1 MKLKEISKPQT
12 TASLNESLAKTFGQR
27 INVDAFTLEQL
38 QDARNKIRTELSQ
51 IETNESFDSV
61 LKDSDYQKKKMFLD
75 VLNSAVADRE
85 SISED
90 NEADEDN
97 KMSTVN
103 EKGAKPDY
111 LDFDK
116 DGDKKEP
123 MKKALKDKK
132 KKGPMKEGDGIYH
145 DCAKSFKHPKLGE
158 CICIPGQ
165 HTLLEDGTVT
175 HYDVKFKK
183 DGKLY
188 IAKNVPIAEATDI
201 VSEGHKHASKKT
213 KSRKM
218 KEGMGADAFSEIEG
232 INDVYDELEQL
243 NREKMGGGI
252 SEQLDIMRQ
261 HIESLYRLI
270 GKDESQM
277 EGISPVPMDGK
288 CPSGYKLSPD
298 GKRCIREKK
307 MDEGKNPTKAHVMK
321 MVKDGKSEKEMM
333 DMHSDADKDKLKAMI
348 KDCKKEMKENKDQ
361 GKLIIENYF
370 NSLIEGEEDKAEIVM
385 AAKDMVDRITSW
397 MEDTAEMQAESMLE
411 LGDAIRDELGVSQSE
426 SYIQTVK
433 PSLESLYAA
442 LEVTRG
448 ALTSGVAKLTGEE
461 DPAQMMGD
469 EAGAEPAMDA
479 DMEPSMDAEEPA
491 APADDFD
498 ASEPAAGGEDE
509 AGRAKRESIELS
521 LKLGQILSSK
531 KSENQRSYRLEL

>member
-90 NEADEDN
+90 NGADEDN

-103 EKGAKPDY
+103 EKSAKPDY

-132 KKGPMKEGDGIYH
+132 KKGP
-145 DCAKSFKHPKLGE
+145 
-158 CICIPGQ
+158 
-165 HTLLEDGTVT
+165 
-175 HYDVKFKK
+175 VK
-183 DGKLY
+183 
-188 IAKNVPIAEATDI
+188 
-201 VSEGHKHASKKT
+201 
-213 KSRKM
+213 
-218 KEGMGADAFSEIEG
+218 
-232 INDVYDELEQL
+232 
-243 NREKMGGGI
+243 
-252 SEQLDIMRQ
+252 
-261 HIESLYRLI
+261 
-270 GKDESQM
+270 
-277 EGISPVPMDGK
+277 
-288 CPSGYKLSPD
+288 
-298 GKRCIREKK
+298 
-307 MDEGKNPTKAHVMK
+307 EGKNPTKAHVMK

-361 GKLIIENYF
+361 GKVIIENYF
-370 NSLIEGEEDKAEIVM
+370 KSLIEGEEDKAEIVM

-411 LGDAIRDELGVSQSE
+411 LGDAIRDELGASQSE

-469 EAGAEPAMDA
+469 EAGAEPAVDA

-531 KSENQRSYRLEL
+531 KK

>member
-12 TASLNESLAKTFGQR
+12 TASLNENLAKNFGQR
-27 INVDAFTLEQL
+27 INIDAFTLEQL

-85 SISED
+85 SISD
-90 NEADEDN
+90 MQEAGEDN
-97 KMSTVN
+97 KMGTVN

-201 VSEGHKHASKKT
+201 VSESHKHMPKKKKKKT
-213 KSRKM
+213 
-218 KEGMGADAFSEIEG
+218 
-232 INDVYDELEQL
+232 N
-243 NREKMGGGI
+243 
-252 SEQLDIMRQ
+252 
-261 HIESLYRLI
+261 
-270 GKDESQM
+270 
-277 EGISPVPMDGK
+277 
-288 CPSGYKLSPD
+288 
-298 GKRCIREKK
+298 
-307 MDEGKNPTKAHVMK
+307 EGKNPTKAHVMK
-321 MVKDGKSEKEMM
+321 MVKDGKSDKEMM

-348 KDCKKEMKENKDQ
+348 KDCKKEMKESKDQ
-361 GKLIIENYF
+361 GKVIIENYF
-370 NSLIEGEEDKAEIVM
+370 KSLIEGEEDKAEIVM

-411 LGDAIRDELGVSQSE
+411 LGDAIRDELGASQSE
-426 SYIQTVK
+426 TYIQTVK

-469 EAGAEPAMDA
+469 EAGAEPAVDA

-531 KSENQRSYRLEL
+531 KK

>member
-132 KKGPMKEGDGIYH
+132 KKGPVKEGDGIYH

-158 CICIPGQ
+158 CECIPGQ

-218 KEGMGADAFSEIEG
+218 KEGMGEDVFREIEG

-252 SEQLDIMRQ
+252 SEQLDNMRQ
-261 HIESLYRLI
+261 HIEGMYKVLDKHKSENMTTRN
-270 GKDESQM
+270 
-277 EGISPVPMDGK
+277 IS
-288 CPSGYKLSPD
+288 
-298 GKRCIREKK
+298 K

-333 DMHSDADKDKLKAMI
+333 DMQSDADKDKLKAMI
-348 KDCKKEMKENKDQ
+348 KDCKKEMKESKDQ
-361 GKLIIENYF
+361 GKVIIENYF
-370 NSLIEGEEDKAEIVM
+370 KSLIEGEEDKAEIVM

-531 KSENQRSYRLEL
+531 KK

>member
-158 CICIPGQ
+158 CECIPGQ

-218 KEGMGADAFSEIEG
+218 KEGMGEDVFREIEG

-243 NREKMGGGI
+243 NREKMGGSI
-252 SEQLDIMRQ
+252 SEQLDNMRQ
-261 HIESLYRLI
+261 HIE
-270 GKDESQM
+270 GM
-277 EGISPVPMDGK
+277 
-288 CPSGYKLSPD
+288 YKLLDKYKSENMST
-298 GKRCIREKK
+298 RNISK

-361 GKLIIENYF
+361 GKVIIENYF
-370 NSLIEGEEDKAEIVM
+370 KSLIEGEEDKAEIVM

-469 EAGAEPAMDA
+469 EAGAEPAVDA

-531 KSENQRSYRLEL
+531 KK

>member
-132 KKGPMKEGDGIYH
+132 KKGPVKEGDGIYH

-158 CICIPGQ
+158 CECIPGQ

-218 KEGMGADAFSEIEG
+218 KEGMGEDVFREIEG

-243 NREKMGGGI
+243 NREKMGGSI
-252 SEQLDIMRQ
+252 SEQLDNMRQ
-261 HIESLYRLI
+261 HIE
-270 GKDESQM
+270 GM
-277 EGISPVPMDGK
+277 
-288 CPSGYKLSPD
+288 YKLLDKYKSENMST
-298 GKRCIREKK
+298 RNISK

-361 GKLIIENYF
+361 GKVIIENYF
-370 NSLIEGEEDKAEIVM
+370 KSLIEGEEDKAEIVM

-469 EAGAEPAMDA
+469 EAGAEPAVDA

-521 LKLGQILSSK
+521 IKLGQILSSK
-531 KSENQRSYRLEL
+531 KK

>member
-132 KKGPMKEGDGIYH
+132 KKGPVKEGDGIYH

-158 CICIPGQ
+158 CECIPGQ

-218 KEGMGADAFSEIEG
+218 KEGMGEDVFREIEG

-243 NREKMGGGI
+243 NREKMGGSI
-252 SEQLDIMRQ
+252 SEQLDNMRQ
-261 HIESLYRLI
+261 HIE
-270 GKDESQM
+270 GM
-277 EGISPVPMDGK
+277 
-288 CPSGYKLSPD
+288 YKLLDKYKSENMST
-298 GKRCIREKK
+298 RNILK

-361 GKLIIENYF
+361 GKVIIENYF
-370 NSLIEGEEDKAEIVM
+370 KSLIEGEEDKAEIVM

-469 EAGAEPAMDA
+469 EAGAEPAVDA

-531 KSENQRSYRLEL
+531 KK

>member
-132 KKGPMKEGDGIYH
+132 KKGPVKEGDGIYH

-158 CICIPGQ
+158 CECIPGQ

-218 KEGMGADAFSEIEG
+218 KEGMGEDVFREIEG

-243 NREKMGGGI
+243 NREKMGGSI
-252 SEQLDIMRQ
+252 SEQLDNMRQ
-261 HIESLYRLI
+261 HIE
-270 GKDESQM
+270 GM
-277 EGISPVPMDGK
+277 
-288 CPSGYKLSPD
+288 YKLLDKYKSENMST
-298 GKRCIREKK
+298 RNISK

-321 MVKDGKSEKEMM
+321 MVKDGKSDKEMM

-361 GKLIIENYF
+361 GKVIIENYF
-370 NSLIEGEEDKAEIVM
+370 KSLIEGEEDKAEIVM

-469 EAGAEPAMDA
+469 EAGAEPAVDA

-531 KSENQRSYRLEL
+531 KK

>member
-132 KKGPMKEGDGIYH
+132 KKGPVKEGDGIYH

-158 CICIPGQ
+158 CECIPGQ

-218 KEGMGADAFSEIEG
+218 KEGMGEDVFHEIEG

-243 NREKMGGGI
+243 NREKMGGSI
-252 SEQLDIMRQ
+252 SEQLDNMRQ
-261 HIESLYRLI
+261 HIE
-270 GKDESQM
+270 GM
-277 EGISPVPMDGK
+277 
-288 CPSGYKLSPD
+288 YKLLDKYKSENMST
-298 GKRCIREKK
+298 RNISK

-361 GKLIIENYF
+361 GKVIIENYF
-370 NSLIEGEEDKAEIVM
+370 KSLIEGEEDKAEIVM

-469 EAGAEPAMDA
+469 EAGAEPAVDA

-531 KSENQRSYRLEL
+531 KK

>member
-132 KKGPMKEGDGIYH
+132 KKGPVKEGDGIYH

-158 CICIPGQ
+158 CECIPGQ

-218 KEGMGADAFSEIEG
+218 KEGMGEDVFQEIEG

-252 SEQLDIMRQ
+252 SQQLDIMRQ
-261 HIESLYRLI
+261 HIE
-270 GKDESQM
+270 DM
-277 EGISPVPMDGK
+277 
-288 CPSGYKLSPD
+288 YKLL
-298 GKRCIREKK
+298 GKHESHNMPTRNISK

-361 GKLIIENYF
+361 GKVIIENYF

-531 KSENQRSYRLEL
+531 KK

>member
-132 KKGPMKEGDGIYH
+132 KKGPVKEGDGIYH

-158 CICIPGQ
+158 CECIPGQ

-218 KEGMGADAFSEIEG
+218 KEGMGEDVFREIEG

-252 SEQLDIMRQ
+252 SEQLDNMRQ
-261 HIESLYRLI
+261 HIEGMYKVLDKHKSENMTTRN
-270 GKDESQM
+270 
-277 EGISPVPMDGK
+277 IS
-288 CPSGYKLSPD
+288 
-298 GKRCIREKK
+298 K

-361 GKLIIENYF
+361 GKVIIENYF
-370 NSLIEGEEDKAEIVM
+370 KSLIEGEEDKAEIVM

-531 KSENQRSYRLEL
+531 KK

>member
-132 KKGPMKEGDGIYH
+132 KKGPVKEGDGIYH

-158 CICIPGQ
+158 CECIPGQ

-218 KEGMGADAFSEIEG
+218 KEGMGEDVFREIEG

-243 NREKMGGGI
+243 NREKMGGSI
-252 SEQLDIMRQ
+252 SEQLDNMRQ
-261 HIESLYRLI
+261 HIE
-270 GKDESQM
+270 GM
-277 EGISPVPMDGK
+277 
-288 CPSGYKLSPD
+288 YKLLDKYKSENMPT
-298 GKRCIREKK
+298 RNISK

-361 GKLIIENYF
+361 GKVIIENYF
-370 NSLIEGEEDKAEIVM
+370 KSLIEGEEDKAEIVM

-469 EAGAEPAMDA
+469 EAGAEPAVDA

-531 KSENQRSYRLEL
+531 KK

>member
-132 KKGPMKEGDGIYH
+132 KKGPVKEGDGIYH

-158 CICIPGQ
+158 CECIPGQ

-218 KEGMGADAFSEIEG
+218 KEGMGEDVFREIEG

-243 NREKMGGGI
+243 NREKMGGSI
-252 SEQLDIMRQ
+252 SEQLDNMRQ
-261 HIESLYRLI
+261 HIE
-270 GKDESQM
+270 GM
-277 EGISPVPMDGK
+277 
-288 CPSGYKLSPD
+288 YKLLDKYKSENMST
-298 GKRCIREKK
+298 RNISK

-361 GKLIIENYF
+361 GKVIIENYF
-370 NSLIEGEEDKAEIVM
+370 KSLIEGEEDKAEIVM

-469 EAGAEPAMDA
+469 EAGAEPAVDA

-531 KSENQRSYRLEL
+531 KK

>member
-132 KKGPMKEGDGIYH
+132 KKGPVKEGDGIYH

-158 CICIPGQ
+158 CECIPGQ

-218 KEGMGADAFSEIEG
+218 KEGMGEDVFREIEG

-243 NREKMGGGI
+243 NREKMGGSI
-252 SEQLDIMRQ
+252 SEQLDNMRQ
-261 HIESLYRLI
+261 HIE
-270 GKDESQM
+270 GM
-277 EGISPVPMDGK
+277 
-288 CPSGYKLSPD
+288 YKLLDKYKSENMST
-298 GKRCIREKK
+298 RNISK

-361 GKLIIENYF
+361 GKVIIENYF
-370 NSLIEGEEDKAEIVM
+370 KSLIEGEEDKAEIVM

-531 KSENQRSYRLEL
+531 KK

>member
-218 KEGMGADAFSEIEG
+218 KEGMGEDVFREIEG

-243 NREKMGGGI
+243 NREKMGGSI
-252 SEQLDIMRQ
+252 SEQLDNMRQ
-261 HIESLYRLI
+261 HIE
-270 GKDESQM
+270 GM
-277 EGISPVPMDGK
+277 
-288 CPSGYKLSPD
+288 YKLLDKYKSENMST
-298 GKRCIREKK
+298 RNISK

-361 GKLIIENYF
+361 GKVIIENYF

-531 KSENQRSYRLEL
+531 KK

>member
-132 KKGPMKEGDGIYH
+132 KKGPVKEGDGIYH

-158 CICIPGQ
+158 CECIPGQ

-218 KEGMGADAFSEIEG
+218 KEGMGEDVFREIEG

-243 NREKMGGGI
+243 NREKMGGSI
-252 SEQLDIMRQ
+252 SEQLDNMRQ
-261 HIESLYRLI
+261 HIE
-270 GKDESQM
+270 GM
-277 EGISPVPMDGK
+277 
-288 CPSGYKLSPD
+288 YKLLDKYKSENMST
-298 GKRCIREKK
+298 RNISK
-307 MDEGKNPTKAHVMK
+307 MDEGNNPTKAHVMK

-361 GKLIIENYF
+361 GKVIIENYF
-370 NSLIEGEEDKAEIVM
+370 KSLIEGEEDKAEIVM

-469 EAGAEPAMDA
+469 EAGAEPAVDA

-531 KSENQRSYRLEL
+531 KK

>member
-1 MKLKEISKPQT
+1 
-12 TASLNESLAKTFGQR
+12 
-27 INVDAFTLEQL
+27 
-38 QDARNKIRTELSQ
+38 
-51 IETNESFDSV
+51 
-61 LKDSDYQKKKMFLD
+61 
-75 VLNSAVADRE
+75 
-85 SISED
+85 
-90 NEADEDN
+90 
-97 KMSTVN
+97 
-103 EKGAKPDY
+103 
-111 LDFDK
+111 
-116 DGDKKEP
+116 
-123 MKKALKDKK
+123 
-132 KKGPMKEGDGIYH
+132 
-145 DCAKSFKHPKLGE
+145 
-158 CICIPGQ
+158 
-165 HTLLEDGTVT
+165 
-175 HYDVKFKK
+175 
-183 DGKLY
+183 
-188 IAKNVPIAEATDI
+188 
-201 VSEGHKHASKKT
+201 
-213 KSRKM
+213 
-218 KEGMGADAFSEIEG
+218 
-232 INDVYDELEQL
+232 
-243 NREKMGGGI
+243 
-252 SEQLDIMRQ
+252 
-261 HIESLYRLI
+261 
-270 GKDESQM
+270 
-277 EGISPVPMDGK
+277 
-288 CPSGYKLSPD
+288 
-298 GKRCIREKK
+298 

-361 GKLIIENYF
+361 GKVIIENYF

-411 LGDAIRDELGVSQSE
+411 LGDAIRDELGASQSE

-469 EAGAEPAMDA
+469 EAGAEPAVDA

-521 LKLGQILSSK
+521 IKLGQILSSK
-531 KSENQRSYRLEL
+531 KK

>member
-1 MKLKEISKPQT
+1 MRLNDISKPK
-12 TASLNESLAKTFGQR
+12 TADNLNENLAKRFGQK
-27 INVDAFTLEQL
+27 INIEKFTLEQL
-38 QDARNKIRTELSQ
+38 QDVRNKIRTKMSQ
-51 IETNESFDSV
+51 FESNEKYESV
-61 LKDSDYQKKKMFLD
+61 LKDSEYQKNKLFLD
-75 VLNSAVADRE
+75 VLNQAIAERE
-85 SISED
+85 DISDQETK
-90 NEADEDN
+90 EA
-97 KMSTVN
+97 S
-103 EKGAKPDY
+103 KPDFP
-111 LDFDK
+111 DI
-116 DGDKKEP
+116 DGDGNTKEP
-123 MKKALKDKK
+123 ISQAAKDKKAKGGDKK
-132 KKGPMKEGDGIYH
+132 KKDLSKVPPQLRKHMK
-145 DCAKSFKHPKLGE
+145 GE
-158 CICIPGQ
+158 
-165 HTLLEDGTVT
+165 
-175 HYDVKFKK
+175 
-183 DGKLY
+183 
-188 IAKNVPIAEATDI
+188 NVE
-201 VSEGHKHASKKT
+201 
-213 KSRKM
+213 
-218 KEGMGADAFSEIEG
+218 
-232 INDVYDELEQL
+232 
-243 NREKMGGGI
+243 
-252 SEQLDIMRQ
+252 
-261 HIESLYRLI
+261 
-270 GKDESQM
+270 

-288 CPSGYKLSPD
+288 CPKGYKLSPD

-531 KSENQRSYRLEL
+531 KK

>member
-132 KKGPMKEGDGIYH
+132 KKGPVKEGDGIYH

-158 CICIPGQ
+158 CECIPGQ

-218 KEGMGADAFSEIEG
+218 KEGMGEDVFREIEG

-243 NREKMGGGI
+243 NREKMGGSI
-252 SEQLDIMRQ
+252 SEQLDNMRQ
-261 HIESLYRLI
+261 HIEGMYKVLDKHKSENMTTRN
-270 GKDESQM
+270 
-277 EGISPVPMDGK
+277 IS
-288 CPSGYKLSPD
+288 
-298 GKRCIREKK
+298 K

-361 GKLIIENYF
+361 GKVIIENYF
-370 NSLIEGEEDKAEIVM
+370 KSLIEGEEDKAEIVM

-411 LGDAIRDELGVSQSE
+411 LGDAIRDELGASQSE
-426 SYIQTVK
+426 TYIQTVK

-531 KSENQRSYRLEL
+531 KK

>member
-1 MKLKEISKPQT
+1 MKLQEISKPNT
-12 TASLNESLAKTFGQR
+12 VEALNENLSKKFGQT
-27 INVDAFTLEQL
+27 IKVDAFTLEQL
-38 QDARNKIRTELSQ
+38 QDARNKIRTKLSQ
-51 IETNESFDSV
+51 FETNESYDSV
-61 LKDSDYQKKKMFLD
+61 LKDSDYQKNKLFLD
-75 VLNSAVADRE
+75 VLNTAIAERE
-85 SISED
+85 EL
-90 NEADEDN
+90 E
-97 KMSTVN
+97 
-103 EKGAKPDY
+103 EKGSKPDY

-132 KKGPMKEGDGIYH
+132 KKGPPVKEGDGIYH

-158 CICIPGQ
+158 CECIPGQ

-175 HYDVKFKK
+175 HYDVRIVRN
-183 DGKLY
+183 GKRY
-188 IAKNVPIAEATDI
+188 IVRDVPIAEATDI

-218 KEGMGADAFSEIEG
+218 KEGMGEDVFREIEG

-243 NREKMGGGI
+243 NREKMGGSI
-252 SEQLDIMRQ
+252 SEQLDNMRQ
-261 HIESLYRLI
+261 HIE
-270 GKDESQM
+270 GM
-277 EGISPVPMDGK
+277 
-288 CPSGYKLSPD
+288 YKLLDKYKSENMQT
-298 GKRCIREKK
+298 RNISK

-361 GKLIIENYF
+361 GKVIIENYF
-370 NSLIEGEEDKAEIVM
+370 KSLIEGEEDKAEIVM

-531 KSENQRSYRLEL
+531 KK

>member
-132 KKGPMKEGDGIYH
+132 KKGPVKEGDGIYH

-158 CICIPGQ
+158 CECIPGQ

-218 KEGMGADAFSEIEG
+218 KEGMGEDVFREIEG

-243 NREKMGGGI
+243 NREKMGGSI
-252 SEQLDIMRQ
+252 SEQLDNMRQ
-261 HIESLYRLI
+261 HIE
-270 GKDESQM
+270 GM
-277 EGISPVPMDGK
+277 
-288 CPSGYKLSPD
+288 YKLLDKYKSENMST
-298 GKRCIREKK
+298 RNISK

-361 GKLIIENYF
+361 GKVIIENYF
-370 NSLIEGEEDKAEIVM
+370 KSLIEGEEDKAEIVM

-469 EAGAEPAMDA
+469 EAGAEPAVDA

-491 APADDFD
+491 VPADDFD

-531 KSENQRSYRLEL
+531 KK

>member
-361 GKLIIENYF
+361 GKVIIENYF

-411 LGDAIRDELGVSQSE
+411 LGDAIRDELGASQSE
-426 SYIQTVK
+426 TYIQTVK

-469 EAGAEPAMDA
+469 EAGAEPAVDA

-531 KSENQRSYRLEL
+531 KK

>member
-288 CPSGYKLSPD
+288 CPKGYKLSPD

-531 KSENQRSYRLEL
+531 KK